1 MFWTSQFLVGF
12 VHKFNLL
19 VFLIGIAD
27 HVGPLVQYFLGHK
40 KINLLVFLIGIADHA
55 GPLVMHRTEWREE
68 RKQIQKPH
76 SSTKQ
81 ISL

>member
-1 MFWTSQFLVGF
+1 
-12 VHKFNLL
+12 

-27 HVGPLVQYFLGHK
+27 HAGPLVQYFLFT
-40 KINLLVFLIGIADHA
+40 KIQSLSISIGIADHA
-55 GPLVMHRTEWREE
+55 GPLVMHRTVT
-68 RKQIQKPH
+68 KAKKKSQKPH